1 MSQISNTCTCGL
13 QTITR
18 HYDTYGET
26 RWAIEDIH
34 TMREELGLPKWE
46 DHEAEAFLEVNDSS
60 ISEVQ
65 TSTGWEWIMDLLQ
78 ENEDVQEIKS
88 GWD

>member
-1 MSQISNTCTCGL
+1 MQTSNTCTCGVT
-13 QTITR
+13 TITSSP
-18 HYDTYGET
+18 DLYGEVG
-26 RWAIEDIH
+26 WSIEDVH
-34 TMREELGLPKWE
+34 AMREELGLPKWE

-78 ENEDVQEIKS
+78 EDEDVQEIKS

>member
-1 MSQISNTCTCGL
+1 MQTSNTCTCGL
-13 QTITR
+13 QTITSSP
-18 HYDTYGET
+18 DKYGEVG
-26 RWAIEDIH
+26 WGIADIH
-34 TMREELGLPKWE
+34 DMREEMELPKWE